1 MFLDE
6 RLARAEIGRNERGL
20 PLICRVGP
28 AGAAPGGAGFREA
41 GFTLQGLYARP
52 WSPAGLIV
60 EAGAEVWT
68 VRWTPRVRLYGD
80 GWDGEPAGVDP
91 MRFRVQVRDAGAVR
105 RTMEVEGMTV
115 LYSAAERAADF
126 PGGVTP
132 TARIGVA
139 QWGEGFGWGVEAE
152 IGLI

>member
-1 MFLDE
+1 
-6 RLARAEIGRNERGL
+6 
-20 PLICRVGP
+20 
-28 AGAAPGGAGFREA
+28 
-41 GFTLQGLYARP
+41 
-52 WSPAGLIV
+52 
-60 EAGAEVWT
+60 
-68 VRWTPRVRLYGD
+68 
-80 GWDGEPAGVDP
+80 
-91 MRFRVQVRDAGAVR
+91 
-105 RTMEVEGMTV
+105 MEVEGMTV